1 MAKVNETNENT
12 PATTENKEASGG
24 FDMSLAMADLGM
36 DLSAYQREDTE
47 SSGLDELRVRV
58 RIPFAKFFAK
68 THNGYKTGSLVLY
81 YGTDDE
87 VVHNLNKEPLDGIQ
101 IINIAYQRAAFEGA
115 WSKNESHE
123 PFCKSYDGKFGAE
136 GGRYAGQECAKCP
149 ASNWDLARKE
159 GGKSATPPCKNIIMV
174 LIRVPGHKSPFHL
187 AIKGTNLKSFNEFG
201 SNLKK
206 TVDKYNTFAFAFRL
220 RAEALLV
227 EHSNGESDTI
237 VFRSS
242 ESPVAPKEDF
252 EAAKE
257 TLEWYREEYMQMMKE
272 ASISHSLER
281 SEDSADEEVGEG
293 DKAPF

>member
-1 MAKVNETNENT
+1 
-12 PATTENKEASGG
+12 
-24 FDMSLAMADLGM
+24 MSLAMADLGL

-47 SSGLDELRVRV
+47 SSGLDDLRVSV

-87 VVHNLNKEPLDGIQ
+87 VVYNLNKEPLEGVQ
-101 IINIAYQRAAFEGA
+101 IVNIAYQRAAFEGA

-149 ASNWDLARKE
+149 AANWDLARKE
-159 GGKSATPPCKNIIMV
+159 GGKSATPQCKNVIMV
-174 LIRVPGHKSPFHL
+174 LIRVPGHESPFHL
-187 AIKGTNLKSFNEFG
+187 AIKGTNIKSFNEFG

-206 TVDKYNTFAFAFRL
+206 MVDKHSVYGFVFRL
-220 RAEALLV
+220 TLEATLI

-237 VFRSS
+237 TFRSS
-242 ESPVAPKEDF
+242 TPPLVGKEEF
-252 EAAKE
+252 EKAKE

-281 SEDSADEEVGEG
+281 SEDVAEEEAGEG
-293 DKAPF
+293 EKAPF